1 MPPPKSPTKSRPTI
15 VFDLDGTLVDTAP
28 DLVATLNHILTR
40 EGLGPLPYDAA
51 RNMVGRGARAM
62 IESGLKASGRM
73 LPAVEV
79 NRLEHDFID
88 HYAANIAVHS
98 QPFAEVEA
106 ILGRLA
112 DDGYR
117 LAVCTNKLERLSIQL
132 LDALGLSRRFIAI
145 CGPDTFGLPKPNP
158 KILLGT
164 IERAGGSRDLA
175 VMVGDSITDIS
186 TARAAAI
193 PVIAVDFGY
202 TDIPVRDLNADHMVS
217 AFTELP
223 SAVNGLLGQPVGN
236 I

>member
-62 IESGLKASGRM
+62 IESGLKASGCM

-88 HYAANIAVHS
+88 HYVANIAVHS

-106 ILGRLA
+106 ILGLPTTAIGWRFAPISLNGCRSGCLTRLGFQGASSLFAGPTRLA
-112 DDGYR
+112 R
-117 LAVCTNKLERLSIQL
+117 QNRTLKFFLERS
-132 LDALGLSRRFIAI
+132 A
-145 CGPDTFGLPKPNP
+145 GP
-158 KILLGT
+158 
-164 IERAGGSRDLA
+164 E
-175 VMVGDSITDIS
+175 
-186 TARAAAI
+186 AAAI
-193 PVIAVDFGY
+193 
-202 TDIPVRDLNADHMVS
+202 S
-217 AFTELP
+217 P
-223 SAVNGLLGQPVGN
+223 SWWEIRSPTFRPRVQPQYPS
-236 I
+236 